1 MKKLITLLIA
11 FMLTASINSYASFTD
26 ENGTTR
32 LSYEVT
38 PASGDYVNK
47 VDGPIKIMFTDPLQS
62 KEENLIGKIYAPNGK
77 YLGNNNDRDFY
88 VDSTNKNMYT
98 SEYGIQSFIVDQY
111 GYGTYVIEVDATWVY
126 GLVNGTNVLE
136 SLELLIGKKKK

>member
-38 PASGDYVNK
+38 PLPGDYVNQ
-47 VDGPIKIMFTDPLQS
+47 VDGPINIMFTDQLPKTVFTPISERLIQT
-62 KEENLIGKIYAPNGK
+62 NLLTARQLPVRTTITRSLPK
-77 YLGNNNDRDFY
+77 
-88 VDSTNKNMYT
+88 T
-98 SEYGIQSFIVDQY
+98 SR
-111 GYGTYVIEVDATWVY
+111 
-126 GLVNGTNVLE
+126 
-136 SLELLIGKKKK
+136 